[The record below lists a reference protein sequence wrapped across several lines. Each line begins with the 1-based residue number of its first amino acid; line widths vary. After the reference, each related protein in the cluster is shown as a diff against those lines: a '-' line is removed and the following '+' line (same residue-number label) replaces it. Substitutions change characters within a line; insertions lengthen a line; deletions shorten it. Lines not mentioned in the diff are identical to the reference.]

1 MANMKGQSSMELLV
15 TFGVVLAF
23 SLPILFLIY
32 SISSVGYED
41 TSKAQADASARSL
54 ADSINLI
61 YTQGDGAKSSVL
73 LNLPATTQN
82 ISVGQGGVIVKIK
95 TSRGTYDATSPII
108 AYSDVSSP
116 IVASRKS
123 GLYRLFLENRDGV
136 VVLHETSTG

>member
-1 MANMKGQSSMELLV
+1 MKGQSSMELLV
-15 TFGVVLAF
+15 TFGVVIAF

-82 ISVGQGGVIVKIK
+82 ITVGRGEVIVEIK
-95 TSRGTYDATSPII
+95 TSKGVYHATSPII
-108 AYSDVSSP
+108 AYSNSYSP
-116 IVASRKS
+116 PVASRKS